1 MVQIITA
8 LEMQALLAKGGVDV
22 VDIRNDREW
31 SEGHIPGSR
40 AVTLDKIRA
49 NPDKTLPR
57 SNIIFVCG
65 QGLQSLTAAKLAD
78 RLGIT
83 QVYNLDGGTNGWTQ
97 AGLDLVTS

>member
-1 MVQIITA
+1 MVRIITA
-8 LEMQALLAKGGVDV
+8 LEMQALLAKGEVDV

-31 SEGHIPGSR
+31 SEGHIPGAR
-40 AVTLDKIRA
+40 AVTLDQIRA

-65 QGLQSLTAAKLAD
+65 QGLQSLAAAKLAD

-83 QVYNLDGGTNGWTQ
+83 QVYNLDGGINGWTH
-97 AGLDLVTS
+97 AGLQLVTG

>member
-8 LEMQALLAKGGVDV
+8 VEMQALLAKGEFDV

-31 SEGHIPGSR
+31 AEGHIPGSR
-40 AVTLDKIRA
+40 ATTLDRIRA
-49 NPDKTLPR
+49 NPDQNLPR
-57 SNIIFVCG
+57 SNIVFVCG

-83 QVYNLDGGTNGWTQ
+83 EVYNLDGGINGWTQ
-97 AGLDLVTS
+97 AGLELVTG